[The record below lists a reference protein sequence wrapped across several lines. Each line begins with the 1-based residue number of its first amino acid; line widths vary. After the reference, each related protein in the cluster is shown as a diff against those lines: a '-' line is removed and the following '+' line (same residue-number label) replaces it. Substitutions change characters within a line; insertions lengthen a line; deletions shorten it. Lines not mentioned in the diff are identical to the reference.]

1 MNYILTPFFYLI
13 YYRISMSAWWLIK
26 EIFLMT
32 RVDMTTLLVFC
43 LSTILQFI
51 YCLVLLRVVRSY
63 YKSRTTIKRY
73 QTCSITELSFFII
86 IWLILVLYKSDDI
99 PLFSL
104 AGSDRIV
111 EVLNQNKINNL
122 ITFGSLSAFGII
134 FFFIGLLD
142 SSSGKRKI
150 ALSLSFL
157 TVAFFMKK
165 SGILNWALF
174 YFLFQTILF
183 QAKMSF
189 KAVTLITCAIMFG
202 IFTYLQTLGV
212 GFSSIASLLN
222 LVGNLIYTSSSS
234 YLNYLLIYDG
244 IEYAEEY
251 RQTLPD
257 IVGAITYL
265 FNPVFK
271 VLTGNGIE
279 AAIGPYVIG
288 KIFNI
293 SDNLFGFNPTLLVE
307 LWFLFGDIAAVVLI
321 IPIYMG
327 IIIIS
332 IKAIDK
338 IHLMAQKKVH
348 FVHFYYVFAILNFSM
363 NVQYDVLNSIKS
375 LIFSTLMYFV
385 LLFMLRRKFSVRF

>member
-13 YYRISMSAWWLIK
+13 FYRISMSTWWLIK
-26 EIFLMT
+26 EIFILT
-32 RVDMTTLLVFC
+32 RVDTITLMVFC
-43 LSTILQFI
+43 ISTILQLV
-51 YCLVLLRVVRSY
+51 YCLVLLSVVRRY
-63 YKSRTTIKRY
+63 HTSRTIIQRY
-73 QTCSITELSFFII
+73 RTCSITELSVCIV
-86 IWLILVLYKSDDI
+86 IWLILVLYKSGEI
-99 PLFSL
+99 PLFTL

-111 EVLNQNKINNL
+111 EVLNQNKIINL
-122 ITFGSLSAFGII
+122 ITFGSLSALGTL

-142 SSSGKRKI
+142 SSSSRRKI
-150 ALSLSFL
+150 ALFLSFF
-157 TVAFFMKK
+157 TVAIFMKK
-165 SGILNWALF
+165 SGILTWTLF

-183 QAKMSF
+183 QAKMASR
-189 KAVTLITCAIMFG
+189 ALILITCAITFG
-202 IFTYLQTLGV
+202 IFTYLRTLGV
-212 GFSSIASLLN
+212 GFGSIVYLID

-234 YLNYLLIYDG
+234 YLNYLLIYGG

-257 IVGAITYL
+257 IVGPITYL

-288 KIFNI
+288 KIFNL

-307 LWFLFGDIAAVVLI
+307 LWFLFGDVAAVIFI

-332 IKAIDK
+332 MKAIDK
-338 IHLMAQKKVH
+338 IYSLAQKKMH
-348 FVHFYYVFAILNFSM
+348 FVYFYYVYVILNFSI
-363 NVQYDVLNSIKS
+363 NVQYDVLNSTKS

-385 LLFMLRRKFSVRF
+385 LWFLLRSKLRVRF